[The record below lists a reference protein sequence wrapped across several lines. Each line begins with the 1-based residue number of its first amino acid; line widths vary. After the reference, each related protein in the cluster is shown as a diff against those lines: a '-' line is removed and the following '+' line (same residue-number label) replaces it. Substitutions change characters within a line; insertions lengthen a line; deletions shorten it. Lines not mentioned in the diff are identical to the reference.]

1 MNEDRTRY
9 GSLPKI
15 QSNIGAALT
24 ANRQAKFGMSNPLAD
39 GLCGRVNQNRHELD
53 VPLEETWSY
62 WEDGVRQCGVCLG
75 CLARKEGFR
84 DPGIV
89 DPTRYVDNSPYTGIP
104 SR

>member
-1 MNEDRTRY
+1 M
-9 GSLPKI
+9 KI
-15 QSNIGAALT
+15 VRDTEACRRFRAI
-24 ANRQAKFGMSNPLAD
+24 LAQRWQMVYAE
-39 GLCGRVNQNRHELD
+39 GLIKIAHELD

-62 WEDGVRQCGVCLG
+62 WADGVRQCGVCLG